1 MTQPLAQAVRAVP
14 GQPSSIRVG
23 TVVSTAPLTI
33 SIQNVVF
40 TDVGV
45 LTSVP
50 LQVGNPVVVIGQSP
64 VSGSDP
70 ASWLVMGTPS
80 QFGLRIRSVLTD
92 ATTNLPNAL
101 TLLSGSQLTFT
112 TTLPTTL
119 VEMWI
124 YADLEVIAANI
135 ATAVVRPFLDGVALG
150 VETQVICEN
159 PVAATAGRWTL
170 DGRALFTVTPGSHT
184 VELQGQTAVGV
195 ANTFRAVAQT
205 TGYLIHIHG

>member
-1 MTQPLAQAVRAVP
+1 MTQPLAQAVRAIP

-23 TVVSTAPLTI
+23 TVASIAPLTI
-33 SIQNVVF
+33 SIQGVVF

-45 LTSVP
+45 LTNVP

-64 VSGSDP
+64 ISGSDP
-70 ASWLVMGTPS
+70 ASWLALGTPS
-80 QFGLRIRSVLTD
+80 QFGLRINSVLTD
-92 ATTNLPNAL
+92 TTTNLPNAL
-101 TLLSGSQLTFT
+101 TLLSGSQFTFT

-159 PVAATAGRWTL
+159 PVAAAAGRWTL
-170 DGRALFTVTPGSHT
+170 DGRALFTVGPGGHT
-184 VELQGQTAVGV
+184 VELQGQTAIGV
-195 ANTFRAVAQT
+195 ANTFRSVAQT
-205 TGYLIHIHG
+205 TGYLIHVHG